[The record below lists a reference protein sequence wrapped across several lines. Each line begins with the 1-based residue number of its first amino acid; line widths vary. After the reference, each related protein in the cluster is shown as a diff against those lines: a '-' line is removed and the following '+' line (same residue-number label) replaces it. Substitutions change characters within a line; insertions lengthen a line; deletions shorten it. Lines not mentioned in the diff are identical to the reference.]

1 MEIYLFGKF
10 GGFFTQYPKDFSSDY
25 FKSLISS
32 NKAEAK
38 VAIHRDDC
46 IIYYSYVRKIA
57 DGFFGMSV
65 AINGQFLMNIK
76 AVFSSFE
83 QVFEQIVRE
92 GVLLKLGAKGDTFS
106 AVKELYQESESVKTT
121 ETLIRQKFE
130 NLIEKYSNILPP
142 VDFSMGASSSNTL
155 CVEDHSNDEIVA
167 SSYTFGNTIVL
178 KSKDYDSVRLNSV
191 KTQIR
196 NANKKIKEQQDELI
210 KLRTQQKNIKV
221 VSVLGVVVAIMAA
234 ILYFKVINPSEVT
247 RYDAGEFTYYGP
259 LKNKKPH
266 GVGVAIY
273 PADDPDGRL
282 YYIGNFVD
290 GERQDTAA
298 RLFYQDGDYFYGEME
313 GDNWQEGLWYSSS
326 DHSHYEGLFRDNE
339 PVDGW
344 WYDHKK
350 TYQVKH

>member
-10 GGFFTQYPKDFSSDY
+10 NGGFTQYPKDFSSDY
-25 FKSLISS
+25 FKELISS
-32 NKAEAK
+32 NKVEAK
-38 VAIHRDDC
+38 IAIHRDDC
-46 IIYYSYVRKIA
+46 IIYYSYVHKIT

-65 AINGQFLMNIK
+65 AMNGLYLENIK
-76 AVFSSFE
+76 AIFSSFE
-83 QVFEQIVRE
+83 QVFEKIVNE
-92 GVLLKLGAKGDTFS
+92 GALLKINPTGNIAS
-106 AVKELYQESESVKTT
+106 AVKELYQETEAVRTVES
-121 ETLIRQKFE
+121 LISQKFE
-130 NLIEKYSNILPP
+130 TLVVNHSNPLPP
-142 VDFSMGASSSNTL
+142 VDFSTGVNSSNIL
-155 CVEDHSNDEIVA
+155 CLEDHSNNEIIT

-178 KSKDYDSVRLNSV
+178 KSKDYDSIRLNSV

-196 NANKKIKEQQDELI
+196 TANKKINEQQDELT

-221 VSVLGVVVAIMAA
+221 VSVLGVVVAIMAVV
-234 ILYFKVINPSEVT
+234 LYFKVINPSEVT

-273 PADDPDGRL
+273 PTDDPDGRL
-282 YYIGNFVD
+282 YYIGNFVN

-298 RLFYQDGDYFYGEME
+298 RLFYQDGDYFYGKME
-313 GDNWQEGLWYSSS
+313 GDCWQEGLWYSSA
-326 DHSHYEGLFRDNE
+326 DHSHYEGLFKDNE

-350 TYQVKH
+350 SYKVD

>member
-1 MEIYLFGKF
+1 MEIYLFGRF
-10 GGFFTQYPKDFSSDY
+10 NGNFTQYPRDFSSDY
-25 FKSLISS
+25 FKSLISN
-32 NKAEAK
+32 NKSEAK

-46 IIYYSYVRKIA
+46 IIYYSYVRKIS

-65 AINGQFLMNIK
+65 AMNGQYLGNIK
-76 AVFSSFE
+76 AVFSAFE
-83 QVFEQIVRE
+83 QVFEKIVNE
-92 GVLLKLGAKGDTFS
+92 GALLKISPKGDISS
-106 AVKELYQESESVKTT
+106 AVKELYQETEAVKTA
-121 ETLIRQKFE
+121 ESIIIQKFE
-130 NLIEKYSNILPP
+130 NLVAKYSNSLPP
-142 VDFSMGASSSNTL
+142 VNFSTGANSSTTL
-155 CVEDHSNDEIVA
+155 CLEDHANEEIIS

-178 KSKDYDSVRLNSV
+178 KSKDYDSIRLNSV

-196 NANKKIKEQQDELI
+196 NANKKIKEQQDELT
-210 KLRTQQKNIKV
+210 KLRAQQKNIKV
-221 VSVLGVVVAIMAA
+221 VSVLGVVVAIMAV

-259 LKNKKPH
+259 LKDKKPH

-290 GERQDTAA
+290 GERQDSAA

-313 GDNWQEGLWYSSS
+313 GDNWQKGLWYSSS
-326 DHSHYEGLFRDNE
+326 DHSHYEGRFLDNE

-350 TYQVKH
+350 TYKVKQ

>member
-10 GGFFTQYPKDFSSDY
+10 NGNFTQYPKDFSSDY

-32 NKAEAK
+32 NKSEAK

-46 IIYYSYVRKIA
+46 IIYYSYVRKIS

-65 AINGQFLMNIK
+65 VMNGQYLDSVEV
-76 AVFSSFE
+76 VFSSFE
-83 QVFEQIVRE
+83 QVFERIVNE
-92 GVLLKLGAKGDTFS
+92 GALLKISSKGDTIS
-106 AVKELYQESESVKTT
+106 AVKELYQESEAVKTA
-121 ETLIRQKFE
+121 ELIIIQKFE
-130 NLIEKYSNILPP
+130 ILASKYSNSLPP
-142 VDFSMGASSSNTL
+142 VNFSTGVSSSNTL
-155 CVEDHSNDEIVA
+155 CLEDHSNEEIVS

-196 NANKKIKEQQDELI
+196 NANKKIKEQQDELT

-221 VSVLGVVVAIMAA
+221 VSVLGVVVAIMAV

-247 RYDAGEFTYYGP
+247 RFDAGEFTYYGP
-259 LKNKKPH
+259 LKDKKPH

-298 RLFYQDGDYFYGEME
+298 RLFYQDGDYFYGEMI
-313 GDNWQEGLWYSSS
+313 GDSWVKGLWYSSQN
-326 DHSHYEGLFRDNE
+326 HSHFEGSFSKNA
-339 PVDGW
+339 PSNGW
-344 WYDHKK
+344 WFDHRRLYKI
-350 TYQVKH
+350 Q